1 MTRTKALGLLHKQLK
16 KDSTRSRVGMP
27 DYLLIFRAPGE
38 NTDPVEHSAADFPV
52 EQWQKWASPVWMDI
66 RQTDTLNVRAAKDN
80 ADEKHICPLQLDLIE
95 RALVMWSNPGDI
107 VLSPF
112 MGIGSEG
119 VVSLRTKRKFVG
131 VELKESYFRQ
141 AQKYL
146 AEAEATAPS
155 LFDNLAA

>member
-1 MTRTKALGLLHKQLK
+1 
-16 KDSTRSRVGMP
+16 
-27 DYLLIFRAPGE
+27 
-38 NTDPVEHSAADFPV
+38 
-52 EQWQKWASPVWMDI
+52 MDI

-119 VVSLRTKRKFVG
+119 VVSLKVKRRFVG

-141 AQKYL
+141 ATKYL
-146 AEAEATAPS
+146 AEAEATSAT
-155 LFDNLAA
+155 LFDLVAA